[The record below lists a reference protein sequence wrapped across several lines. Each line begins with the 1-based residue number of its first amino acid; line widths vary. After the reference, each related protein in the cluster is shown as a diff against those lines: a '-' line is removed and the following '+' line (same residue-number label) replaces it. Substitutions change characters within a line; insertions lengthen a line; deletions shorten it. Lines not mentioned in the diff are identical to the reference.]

1 MGIAHAA
8 YGLGALTSPF
18 VATQFAQMERW
29 SFHYLTSL
37 ALSILNTIFMAVVF
51 RFKDQDSE
59 FIIPLLQST
68 HLVVYAVAPRP
79 ACLAKGGEH
88 VHAVADGQKSGKF
101 KQIMAQRTVHYL
113 AIFVL
118 VYVGVEVT
126 IGGWIVTYI
135 IQERNGGPSS
145 GYIAS
150 GFFAGLM
157 LGRVALLPI
166 NRWIGEHR
174 VFYIYAILSLG
185 LEFVIWFVPSLV
197 GNAVTVSIIGTL
209 LGPMYPIAMNRASRI
224 LPPWILT
231 AAIGWIGASGQA
243 GSAIVPFMTGAIAQK
258 HSIKSL
264 HPLMVSMM
272 SFMIVLFAL
281 TPNKPLETGVE
292 GSKQIVEKKEESQ
305 TA

>member
-1 MGIAHAA
+1 
-8 YGLGALTSPF
+8 
-18 VATQFAQMERW
+18 
-29 SFHYLTSL
+29 
-37 ALSILNTIFMAVVF
+37 
-51 RFKDQDSE
+51 
-59 FIIPLLQST
+59 
-68 HLVVYAVAPRP
+68 
-79 ACLAKGGEH
+79 
-88 VHAVADGQKSGKF
+88 
-101 KQIMAQRTVHYL
+101 MAQRTVHYL
-113 AIFVL
+113 AFFVL

-145 GYIAS
+145 GYISS
-150 GFFAGLM
+150 GFFGGLT

-197 GNAVTVSIIGTL
+197 GNAVTVSIIGAL

-231 AAIGWIGASGQA
+231 GAIGWIGAFGQA
-243 GSAIVPFMTGAIAQK
+243 GSAIVPFMTGAIAEEY
-258 HSIKSL
+258 SIKSL

-272 SFMIVLFAL
+272 AFMIVLFAV
-281 TPNKPLETGVE
+281 TPNKPLEADAGEPDEKVD
-292 GSKQIVEKKEESQ
+292 EKKEAKAS
-305 TA
+305 